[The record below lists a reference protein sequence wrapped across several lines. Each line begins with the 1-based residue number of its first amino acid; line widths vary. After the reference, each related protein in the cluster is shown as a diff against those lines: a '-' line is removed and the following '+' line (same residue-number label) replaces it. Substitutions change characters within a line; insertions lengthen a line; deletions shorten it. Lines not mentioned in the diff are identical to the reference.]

1 VNGPKGS
8 VMKKRRKSRRVF
20 KGGVPVGGGA
30 PVTVQSMTN
39 THTEDIDATVRQINN
54 LAELGCHII
63 RVAAPTERAA
73 DAIAEIKKQI
83 GIPLVADVHF
93 SAALALR
100 AIRAGADCIR
110 INPGN
115 MRSLAD
121 VRKVVRA
128 ADDAGISIRIGV
140 NSGSIRRR
148 KGLDVV
154 KGKSAEDI
162 PALMV
167 DTVLCF
173 CESIEKMGF
182 GRLILSL
189 KTSDAAST
197 IACYRAVAKRCD
209 YPLHL
214 GVTAAGPQSESI
226 VKSSVAIGSLLADGI
241 GDTIRV
247 SVTGPP
253 ESEVVIGHQILK
265 ALGLEERGLEVF
277 SCPTCGRCYIN
288 LDRIVSEVRAKTA
301 HIRKNLSVAIMGCVV
316 NGPGEAAE
324 ADVGIAG
331 GKGFAWLFKRGVK
344 IRRLEEAEIVPALV
358 AEIERM

>member
-1 VNGPKGS
+1 
-8 VMKKRRKSRRVF
+8 MIKRRKSRQVF
-20 KGGVPVGGGA
+20 KGRVPVGGGA

-39 THTEDIDATVRQINN
+39 THTEDIDATVRQINT

-63 RVAAPTERAA
+63 RVAVPTEKAA

-83 GIPLVADVHF
+83 SIPLVADIHF

-100 AIRAGADCIR
+100 AIKAGADCVR

-128 ADDAGISIRIGV
+128 ADGAGISMRIGV
-140 NSGSIRRR
+140 NSGSIRPR
-148 KGLDVV
+148 KGLSVV
-154 KGKSAEDI
+154 KGKSL

-167 DTVLCF
+167 DTVLRY
-173 CESIEKMGF
+173 CERIEKMGF
-182 GRLILSL
+182 GRIILSL

-226 VKSSVAIGSLLADGI
+226 VKSSIAIGSLLADGI

-253 ESEVVIGHQILK
+253 ETEVVIGHQILR

-277 SCPTCGRCYIN
+277 SCPTCGRCNIN
-288 LDRIVSEVRAKTA
+288 LDRIVREVRAKTA
-301 HIRKNLSVAIMGCVV
+301 RVRKNLSVAIMGCVV

-344 IRRLEEAEIVPALV
+344 IRRLREAEIVPALV